1 MAQGLSIL
9 SDNLLERLISHGIP
23 LTRIGHPARVLSS
36 LHNSTLDS
44 QASRS
49 DESALANDVKAEIE
63 ETMGI
68 LVGKGKG
75 KPKGAER
82 KKLWEDVRE
91 LRKECVNLVTFGGY
105 YRASHLGIASGRE
118 TS

>member
-1 MAQGLSIL
+1 
-9 SDNLLERLISHGIP
+9 
-23 LTRIGHPARVLSS
+23 
-36 LHNSTLDS
+36 
-44 QASRS
+44 
-49 DESALANDVKAEIE
+49 
-63 ETMGI
+63 MGI